1 MSLKRANVQ
10 VDQVVVGELFVP
22 GMPEPAVYTY
32 RDKLTPDQ
40 AVSVTMP
47 VDSQAVTYP
56 GMHPVFA
63 QNLPEGYL
71 ADVLRK
77 TISKLQGAGDL
88 VMLTALGRY
97 QVGRVIVT
105 SPDQPG
111 EDEASS
117 PDGESIRGILESG
130 NSALFEEL
138 VSKYALKSGISG
150 VQPKVLVPARVEER
164 GTLKTEGFIVKSWGD
179 DYPQLAANEY
189 FCMRV
194 ARKAGLAVPD
204 FELSADARLFVMRR
218 FDRDGEG
225 RWLGFEDACVLQG
238 LPPLEKYSGSY
249 ERLARSISAFVSPEH
264 RRQDLK
270 SLFLSLLVSRAVG
283 NGDAHLKNFGIVY
296 SSPLAERR
304 LAPVYDIVSTLPYLK
319 QDVPALTLAG
329 KKTWWE
335 PRYLKVFGRMACG
348 LSEKEVIS
356 AFRQVALSLDQVTI
370 EMEQYAADHPA
381 FREIAAAM
389 TRIFKTS
396 VRLFAEAE

>member
-10 VDQVVVGELFVP
+10 VDQLPVGELFVP
-22 GMPEPAVYTY
+22 GMPDPAVFTY
-32 RDKLTPDQ
+32 RDKLKPSQ

-47 VDSQAVTYP
+47 VDSEAVTYP
-56 GMHPVFA
+56 GIHPIFA

-71 ADVLRK
+71 ADILRK

-105 SPDQPG
+105 SPDQMV
-111 EDEASS
+111 DESAASA
-117 PDGESIRGILESG
+117 GESMSGLLESG

-138 VSKYALKSGISG
+138 VSKYALRSGISG

-194 ARKAGLAVPD
+194 ARSVGLAVPD
-204 FELSADARLFVMRR
+204 FDLSADARLFVMKR

-225 RWLGFEDACVLQG
+225 NWLGFEDACVLQG
-238 LPPLEKYSGSY
+238 LPPLDKYSGSY
-249 ERLARSISAFVSPEH
+249 ERLARSISAFVSPDH
-264 RRQDLK
+264 RMQDLT

-283 NGDAHLKNFGIVY
+283 NGDAHLKNFGILY
-296 SSPLAERR
+296 SSPFAQRR
-304 LAPVYDIVSTLPYLK
+304 LAPAYDIVSTLPYLNK
-319 QDVPALTLAG
+319 DVPALTLAG
-329 KKTWWE
+329 KKTWWD
-335 PRYLKVFGRMACG
+335 PRYLKTFGRTACG
-348 LSEKEVIS
+348 LSEKEVVG
-356 AFRQVALSLDQVTI
+356 AFHQVALALDRVRV
-370 EMEQYAADHPA
+370 EMEQYAADHSA
-381 FREIAAAM
+381 FREIGAAM
-389 TRIFKTS
+389 TQIFATS
-396 VRLFAEAE
+396 AQLFAEVE